1 MAEKTKIILTSGKRK
16 TAIARANCRAGKG
29 KIVINNMPIEF
40 YEPKVSRT
48 MIFEPVHLAGDF
60 AKKVDIKV
68 KVAGGGVQS
77 QAEAARLAIARAFV
91 DFTKDEK
98 LKKSYLAYDRHL
110 LVADTRRKEMYK
122 PGDSKARKKRQK
134 SYR

>member
-1 MAEKTKIILTSGKRK
+1 MAEKIKVILTSGKRK

-29 KIVINNMPIEF
+29 KIVINNMPIKF
-40 YEPKVSRT
+40 YQPKVSRT
-48 MIFEPVHLAGDF
+48 MIFEPIYLAGDW
-60 AKKVDIKV
+60 AKIFDIKV

-77 QAEAARLAIARAFV
+77 QAEAARLAIARALVEFS
-91 DFTKDEK
+91 KDEK
-98 LKKSYLAYDRHL
+98 VKKDFLIYDRHL

-122 PGDSKARKKRQK
+122 PGDSKARAKRQK